1 MLRNTALISAVL
13 FSFPL
18 NASIARGADL
28 LGPLPYAAFDD
39 PAVGTD
45 ISPFSALDFTYFHLE
60 DFEDESLNT
69 PGVTLRELAESDI
82 PDISIA
88 FSDSVDG
95 DDGIIDG
102 QATGNT
108 ISLFS
113 DFEIDSFTFD
123 FSASEL
129 GGQLPTHAGI
139 VWTDV
144 GRNFGGTPRPDY
156 LVENTIF
163 EAFGPLGESL
173 GSIGPLSLGDTSISR
188 TTLEDRFLGVVNPD
202 GISSIQLSMPG
213 LTNWEADH
221 LQYGSLAL
229 APEPEP
235 TPEPMK
241 VPEPSSVA
249 MFCVLA
255 AGWASKQLLGKVW
268 R

>member
-1 MLRNTALISAVL
+1 MNT
-13 FSFPL
+13 
-18 NASIARGADL
+18 SIARGADL

-39 PAVGTD
+39 PAAGTD

-69 PGVTLRELAESDI
+69 PGVTLREFVESGI

-102 QATGNT
+102 QATGDT
-108 ISLFS
+108 SSLFS

-144 GRNFGGTPRPDY
+144 GRNFGGTPRSDD

-173 GSIGPLSLGDTSISR
+173 GSIGPLSLGDASISR
-188 TTLEDRFLGVVNPD
+188 TTSEDRFLGVINLG
-202 GISSIQLSMPG
+202 GISSIRLSMPG
-213 LTNWEADH
+213 LINWEADH
-221 LQYGSLAL
+221 LQYGSLNL
-229 APEPEP
+229 EPEP
-235 TPEPMK
+235 VPVK

-255 AGWASKQLLGKVW
+255 MGLASKQLLGKV
-268 R
+268 RR